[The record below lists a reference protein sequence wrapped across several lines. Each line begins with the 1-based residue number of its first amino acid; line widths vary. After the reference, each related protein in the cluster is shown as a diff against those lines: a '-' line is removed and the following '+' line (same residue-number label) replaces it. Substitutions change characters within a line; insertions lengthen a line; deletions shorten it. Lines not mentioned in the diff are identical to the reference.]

1 MKFGGAPVERPS
13 REIQSPHAPRTLP
26 AKISARRQ
34 RLKCAVHIRKDLIA
48 EDIHILILIFNR
60 RPEHWPRMPYS
71 RQVAGV
77 REPNL
82 TIVECLDMFQ
92 QCKNAGHCC
101 RLSCGQ
107 RKSRLVACS
116 VSLRRTRLDFSA
128 LWVVMIRLSL
138 DTASAHLGDISLPM
152 FLIGGEDRIWLR
164 IGEGRQ

>member
-34 RLKCAVHIRKDLIA
+34 RLKCAMHIRKDLIA

-82 TIVECLDMFQ
+82 TLVECPAVQERRPLLSVELWSAQ
-92 QCKNAGHCC
+92 EPPC
-101 RLSCGQ
+101 R
-107 RKSRLVACS
+107 
-116 VSLRRTRLDFSA
+116 
-128 LWVVMIRLSL
+128 
-138 DTASAHLGDISLPM
+138 
-152 FLIGGEDRIWLR
+152 
-164 IGEGRQ
+164 